1 MGRVLEMNVRDP
13 GNVLTLGGHPARSHR
28 SVSRAREC
36 GQSLIELAFV
46 IPLLLLLLVGIIE
59 IGRFAF
65 YSIVVANA
73 ARAGAQYGAQ
83 SLATAADTTGIST
96 AVTDDATGIT
106 APNTLG
112 VRSAQTCG
120 CSAATLGPC
129 GALPICVK
137 PEHPLVYVQVTAIG
151 SFESLFNY
159 PGLPGTFNVTSVQEM
174 RVAQ

>member
-1 MGRVLEMNVRDP
+1 MSLFEDRSGALVKRLAAHASWPAYCTEPLVMGRVLEMNVRDP
-13 GNVLTLGGHPARSHR
+13 GNILTLGGHPARSHR

-46 IPLLLLLLVGIIE
+46 IPFLLLVGIIE

-96 AVTDDATGIT
+96 AVTD
-106 APNTLG
+106 
-112 VRSAQTCG
+112 
-120 CSAATLGPC
+120 
-129 GALPICVK
+129 
-137 PEHPLVYVQVTAIG
+137 
-151 SFESLFNY
+151 
-159 PGLPGTFNVTSVQEM
+159 
-174 RVAQ
+174 